1 MESVDHTAGTEGLSE
16 DRGARSAVRDDSIHP
31 SAWKVNSRKFEL
43 IGFCELRL
51 MRVLRSLL
59 VVRVPSSIKIT
70 SST

>member
-1 MESVDHTAGTEGLSE
+1 MKATVGLRHLQARIDVASRE
-16 DRGARSAVRDDSIHP
+16 AQKTLFTGVRGRGILGSSA
-31 SAWKVNSRKFEL
+31 L

-59 VVRVPSSIKIT
+59 VVGVPSSIKIT